1 MRLLYNVIKGRRM
14 ERGQEMGAAGWG
26 EQLGILTLH
35 ELLLPALGL
44 LLAFILQQTERF
56 LPTSQSSSWKLN
68 F

>member
-44 LLAFILQQTERF
+44 HLAFILPADREV
-56 LPTSQSSSWKLN
+56 PPHQSK